1 MLDGRSVAWARLTA
15 WAAISLVA
23 EAHTV
28 GWGAHLLAAV
38 PTGLISL
45 AYLELALHHDRYE
58 HGATVHGPRRRDAS
72 A

>member
-28 GWGAHLLAAV
+28 GWAAV

-45 AYLELALHHDRYE
+45 AYLELALHHGRYE